1 MYVHQLTN
9 VWIYKDKVSVLPD
22 CVRHFACKLLT
33 SFTPFK
39 LPPSMEVVIGV
50 RPVCGLHRVDI

>member
-33 SFTPFK
+33 SFTPSVSFIAWISDK
-39 LPPSMEVVIGV
+39 VVACVGI
-50 RPVCGLHRVDI
+50 RNHL